1 MQLDCR
7 NLACPEPVLRT
18 KKALND
24 LKIGEKLEI
33 VVNDIA
39 PKENIERFLKKN
51 NLVAEIVANG
61 DETTIKVVKTDDLQ
75 DESTDE
81 YVCDVPVSK
90 KAKVI
95 FLNEEFCGSGEVG
108 KVLLSKFLGA
118 TLNLEQKPA
127 KVICVNNAVFITTN
141 RAHPS
146 FEPLK
151 KLNEAGVEILS
162 CGSCLESYKLVD
174 KLALGEISNAYEIME
189 ILSQYEVIKL

>member
-7 NLACPEPVLRT
+7 NLACPEPVLRI

-24 LKIGEKLEI
+24 LKIGESLEI
-33 VVNDIA
+33 LVNDIA
-39 PKENIERFLKKN
+39 PKKNIERFLKKN
-51 NLVAEIVANG
+51 NLDADISING

-75 DESTDE
+75 DESIEE
-81 YVCDVPVSK
+81 YVCDTPTSTKSK
-90 KAKVI
+90 VV
-95 FLNEEFCGSGEVG
+95 FLNEEFCGSGDVG

-118 TLNLEQKPA
+118 MLNLEQKPA

-151 KLNEAGVEILS
+151 KLSEAGTQILS

-174 KLALGEISNAYEIME
+174 KLALGEISNAYEIMK
-189 ILSQYEVIKL
+189 ILSKYEVIKL

>member
-24 LKIGEKLEI
+24 LKIGESLEI
-33 VVNDIA
+33 LVNDIA
-39 PKENIERFLKKN
+39 PKKNIERFLKKN
-51 NLVAEIVANG
+51 NLDADISING

-75 DESTDE
+75 DESTEE
-81 YVCDVPVSK
+81 YVCDTPTSTKSK
-90 KAKVI
+90 VV
-95 FLNEEFCGSGEVG
+95 FLNEEFCGSGDVG

-118 TLNLEQKPA
+118 MLNLEQKPA

-151 KLNEAGVEILS
+151 KLSEAGTQILS

-174 KLALGEISNAYEIME
+174 KLALGEISNAYEIMK
-189 ILSQYEVIKL
+189 ILSKYEVIKL